1 MSRYA
6 EFSDSAGRHYVEG
19 EMPEQVK
26 YRHKLSSFGEP
37 RRISV
42 YDPSDPTPR
51 HANEQGGI
59 VEHPKGEPGLV
70 GYADIYREKAGEHFG
85 TLVDQHGNREPLLS
99 KAHTN
104 IGYVTVEPKHRGGG
118 ISKQLI
124 NYIDK
129 TTPADAQVNFGEIA
143 HMGMA
148 KIAMKMEAENPH
160 RIHEKGLWYY
170 KDKLK
175 KEGQ

>member
-42 YDPSDPTPR
+42 YDPSDSTPR
-51 HANEQGGI
+51 RASETGHIE
-59 VEHPKGEPGLV
+59 EHPHGEPGLV
-70 GYADIYREKAGEHFG
+70 GYADIYREKGGEHFG
-85 TLVDQHGNREPLLS
+85 TLVDQHGNKEPMIS

-104 IGYVTVEPKHRGGG
+104 IGFVTVEPKHRGGG

-124 NYIDK
+124 NYVDK

-148 KIAMKMEAENPH
+148 KIAMKMEAQDPN
-160 RIHEKGLWYY
+160 RIHAKDLWYY

>member
-42 YDPSDPTPR
+42 YDPSDSTPR
-51 HANEQGGI
+51 RPSEQGHI
-59 VEHPKGEPGLV
+59 QEHPEGEPGLV
-70 GYADIYREKAGEHFG
+70 GYADIYREKGGEHFG
-85 TLVDQHGNREPLLS
+85 NLVDQQGNKKPLIS

-104 IGYVTVEPKHRGGG
+104 IGYVNVEDKHRGGG

-143 HMGMA
+143 HRAMA
-148 KIAMKMEAENPH
+148 KIAMKMEEKDPN
-160 RIHEKGLWYY
+160 RIHAKDLWYY
-170 KDKLK
+170 KNMFKNEK
-175 KEGQ
+175 K